1 MVERSEAPP
10 YYFKYI
16 DLVPRGDICAILD
29 TQLTQTYELLS
40 NISDDHSRFRYAPDR
55 WSIREVAGHV
65 NDAERLFTFRA
76 FWFAR
81 GFDAPLPSFEQ
92 TVAAQHAG
100 AEERS
105 WVSHV
110 EEFSRDP
117 LVHTR
122 VLSTSVARRLASRR
136 HRVEQPVHRAGIGPH
151 RCWTC
156 HSSHHDLEAEIR
168 RVEA

>member
-1 MVERSEAPP
+1 
-10 YYFKYI
+10 
-16 DLVPRGDICAILD
+16 VPRGDICAILD

-110 EEFSRDP
+110 EEFRAIRSSTLEFFR
-117 LVHTR
+117 H
-122 VLSTSVARRLASRR
+122 LSPDAWRRGGIASNSPFTVRALAHIVAG
-136 HRVEQPVHRAGIGPH
+136 HVI
-151 RCWTC
+151 
-156 HSSHHDLEAEIR
+156 HHVTILKQR
-168 RVEA
+168 YGV